1 MIPQNFINEV
11 QTKTDI
17 VELISTYIPLKRSGR
32 NFKALCPFHGEKTPS
47 FMISP
52 QKQIFHCFGCGEGGG
67 IIQFL
72 MLYEKVSFVEA
83 IEILANRAGLN
94 IPYEQQEKNK
104 IKTILYEAVTEA
116 MSFFNKYLVQEATSK
131 PVLKYLAQRGVGE
144 KTIAQFKLGYAP
156 GNNTLLGHLRKKK
169 FSLEVLEKA
178 SLVISQ
184 RSGFK
189 DLFRERIV
197 FPIFDVRSRPI
208 GFGARLWK
216 DIPNAPKYINSL
228 ENPLYSKRNQ
238 LFGLN
243 FAKDDII
250 KSDAVIVVEGYL
262 DMITPFMRGVR
273 NIVASSGTALTLEQ
287 IKYIRRYTSN
297 VTLVF
302 DSDKAGEMAT
312 MRALDLLLE
321 NELKVKIAKLPA
333 GLDPDSLVRKK
344 GKEIFLQAIEE
355 AQDFFDY
362 KMDVLRKVYDLE
374 SIEGKTKIAQ
384 EILTSLQ
391 KLKSEITKH
400 EYIKK
405 LSDRLGVKEE
415 ILIAELGKLNT
426 APKARDWQDPQER
439 LNPKEPLSITEKAL
453 LKFMASNRQAFSVIK
468 KNVKEDDFASGL
480 ARKTF
485 SYLSLN
491 VEKISNQPQQ
501 LLAMIEDK
509 EISKFICAIIMDDH
523 IPLEKEFL
531 KSALL
536 KVRQRRT
543 KLFRNQLR
551 EKIRQAEQDGDRQK
565 LKVLISEY
573 GKIKSEARNG

>member
-83 IEILANRAGLN
+83 IEILANRAGLD

-104 IKTILYEAVTEA
+104 IKTTLYEAVTEA

-131 PVLKYLAQRGVGE
+131 PVLKYLAQRGIGE

-178 SLVISQ
+178 SLVVSQ

-189 DLFRERIV
+189 DLFRERVV

-208 GFGARLWK
+208 GFGGRIWK

-250 KSDAVIVVEGYL
+250 KSDVVIVVEGYL

-362 KMDVLRKVYDLE
+362 KMDVLRKVYDVE

-426 APKARDWQDPQER
+426 APKARDWQGPQER

-453 LKFMASNRQAFSVIK
+453 LKFMASNHQAFSLIK
-468 KNVKEDDFASGL
+468 KNVKEEDFVSGL

-543 KLFRNQLR
+543 KLFRDQLR

-573 GKIKSEARNG
+573 GKIKSEAGNG

>member
-287 IKYIRRYTSN
+287 IKHIRRYTSN